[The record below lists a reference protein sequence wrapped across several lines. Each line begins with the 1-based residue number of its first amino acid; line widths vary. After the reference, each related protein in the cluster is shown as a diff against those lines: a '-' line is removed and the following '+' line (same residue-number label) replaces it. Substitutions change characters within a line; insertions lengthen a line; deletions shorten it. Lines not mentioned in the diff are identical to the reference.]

1 MARHNWQTFII
12 PRLTYGLEV
21 LTLTPTEINKFDFYR
36 EEQKISQF
44 MCPSTTTAAVYLL
57 MGVLPIEAQLDIK
70 TLTFFASMMRLTDS
84 LEREELKQQLA
95 MKSLHSWLVR
105 VCKLLQKYE
114 LPTAYDVLNNPQKH
128 CWETLITRAITKYLE
143 KELKEEAATK
153 SSLSYLNLENYIL
166 NEIHST
172 WKIQA
177 SVTLTI
183 VKASIHARLLMQQCQ
198 FFSNCTASKAY
209 GHPCQLCCPDGA
221 QETMSHFMLRGLA
234 L

>member
-1 MARHNWQTFII
+1 
-12 PRLTYGLEV
+12 
-21 LTLTPTEINKFDFYR
+21 
-36 EEQKISQF
+36 
-44 MCPSTTTAAVYLL
+44 
-57 MGVLPIEAQLDIK
+57 
-70 TLTFFASMMRLTDS
+70 
-84 LEREELKQQLA
+84 

-221 QETMSHFMLRGLA
+221 PETMSHFLLRGLA
-234 L
+234 LEKDRQIYWQEISNTIHKHSIRGPQSKNQIVRLILEHSGHMSATEDLFGISRNMC